1 MIDRQISLQKIA
13 HIFQRQI
20 AKWSKFKSSIQI
32 LSWHVLTNGL
42 VSVRPHLLLARQ
54 FNFHPLGN
62 TIRGTSPKKSFGNL
76 ANMFLESQ
84 IIFYRN
90 QIVGDLNKHYLED
103 TVTME
108 KLGMGESNSIGPK
121 RLTV

>member
-90 QIVGDLNKHYLED
+90 HIVGDLNKHHLED
-103 TVTME
+103 TVTMK

-121 RLTV
+121 K